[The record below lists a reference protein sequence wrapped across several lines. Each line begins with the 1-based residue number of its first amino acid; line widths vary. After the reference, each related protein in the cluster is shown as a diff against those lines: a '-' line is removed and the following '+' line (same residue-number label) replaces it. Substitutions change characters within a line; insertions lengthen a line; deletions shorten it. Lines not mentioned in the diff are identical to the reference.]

1 MPSKVT
7 SVKMD
12 DDLRARVAALAAA
25 RQRKPHWIMLEAI
38 REYVEREEKQQQC
51 WDEALA
57 AWQRYQETGLHVTQ
71 QEMDAWLG
79 QLETGNDVEPPQC
92 HK

>member
-71 QEMDAWLG
+71 QEMDVWLG

>member
-1 MPSKVT
+1 MPSTVT

-12 DDLRARVAALAAA
+12 DDLRARVTALAAA

-38 REYVEREEKQQQC
+38 REYVDREEKQQQC

-71 QEMDAWLG
+71 QEMDVWLG